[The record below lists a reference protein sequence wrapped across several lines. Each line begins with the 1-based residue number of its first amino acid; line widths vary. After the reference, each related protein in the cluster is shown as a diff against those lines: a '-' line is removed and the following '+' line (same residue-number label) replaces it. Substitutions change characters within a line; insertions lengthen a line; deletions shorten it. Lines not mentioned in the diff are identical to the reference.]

1 VVATRVRVVGRVS
14 VHWHVGRRR
23 AVLAAALAAWASG
36 ALGCAS
42 PAPLPP
48 RAIELN
54 AAGARAIAEGR
65 LSVAEAR
72 LSVALEY
79 NPRFVEAWVNL
90 GYVELGR
97 GNFEQARRDFV
108 RARELNQDIPAP
120 HHALGVLADRQ
131 GDGGEAERH
140 YRDALKV
147 DPGFAPARA
156 NLGRR
161 LFARGQ
167 YENAREQFERLIEVA
182 PDAVEGWVGDA
193 EALRQLGREAE
204 SEAVVARARD
214 RLGDAPA
221 LRLLEARERVGR
233 GEWQEAEEL
242 LAPLLGAPDRA
253 RAGAAWSWIAVAR
266 IGRGDAQGARE
277 AAYEALTI
285 DRDDDVAR
293 YALGLLAHP
302 APPSGSCCKNS
313 ATP

>member
-1 VVATRVRVVGRVS
+1 VVGPTARCLFIVRALVS
-14 VHWHVGRRR
+14 
-23 AVLAAALAAWASG
+23 ALAIALALAGTSG
-36 ALGCAS
+36 VAVLGCAS
-42 PAPLPP
+42 AAPLPQ

-54 AAGARAIAEGR
+54 AAGALAIAEGR

-97 GNFEQARRDFV
+97 GNFEQARRDFE

-120 HHALGVLADRQ
+120 HHALGVLADRK
-131 GDGGEAERH
+131 GDGDEAERH

-182 PDAVEGWVGDA
+182 PDGVEGWVGDA
-193 EALRQLGREAE
+193 EALRQLGRAAE
-204 SEAVVARARD
+204 SEAVVERAHERI
-214 RLGDAPA
+214 GDAPA
-221 LRLLEARERVGR
+221 LRLLEAREKVDR
-233 GEWQEAEEL
+233 GEWRDVEEL
-242 LAPLLGAPDRA
+242 LAPLLGAADRG

-266 IGRGDAQGARE
+266 VGRGDWPGARE
-277 AAYEALTI
+277 AVHEALAI
-285 DRDDDVAR
+285 DRDDTVAR
-293 YALGLLAHP
+293 YALGLLSR
-302 APPSGSCCKNS
+302 PP
-313 ATP
+313 P